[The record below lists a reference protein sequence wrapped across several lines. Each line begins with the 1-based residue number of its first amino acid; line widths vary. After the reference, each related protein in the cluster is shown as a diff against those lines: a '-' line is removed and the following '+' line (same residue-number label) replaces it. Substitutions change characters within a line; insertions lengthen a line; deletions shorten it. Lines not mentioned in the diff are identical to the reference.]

1 MENLSAEKHDTQV
14 SIPTSLPLNRE
25 GYSIFNVLGKGF
37 ELRFNVKGNKLI
49 GHTCYFCS
57 QLLQLPSRRSFP
69 KCSQSCLSHRNRTPF
84 WCFPHS
90 RVRSRECRSRMS
102 RKSRLT
108 SRRKTTGWSRFRR
121 RMNRRYCCIRM
132 KIPMT
137 IRIRYFQT
145 TTDHFRP
152 HQTWKRRLERYL
164 LEACSRAKKMKSPF
178 PRHPLLAAHRQVC
191 PSILF

>member
-1 MENLSAEKHDTQV
+1 M
-14 SIPTSLPLNRE
+14 
-25 GYSIFNVLGKGF
+25 
-37 ELRFNVKGNKLI
+37 RFNVKGNKLI

-69 KCSQSCLSHRNRTPF
+69 KCSQSCLGHRNRSPF

-108 SRRKTTGWSRFRR
+108 SRRKTTGWSHFRR
-121 RMNRRYCCIRM
+121 RRMSRRYCCIRR

-145 TTDHFRP
+145 TTDHFRRP
-152 HQTWKRRLERYL
+152 HQTWKRCLERNL
-164 LEACSRAKKMKSPF
+164 LEACSRAKRMKSPF
-178 PRHPLLAAHRQVC
+178 HRHPCLAAHQTGILNTLLKCHHTNQCLMQKSRFLPKDHQSSLLLEFRYG
-191 PSILF
+191 PS